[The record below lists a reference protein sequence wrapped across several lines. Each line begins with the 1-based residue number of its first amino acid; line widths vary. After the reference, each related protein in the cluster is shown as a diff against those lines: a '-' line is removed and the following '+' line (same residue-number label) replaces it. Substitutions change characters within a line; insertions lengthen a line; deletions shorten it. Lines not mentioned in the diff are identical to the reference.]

1 MSGFSEATLAQ
12 KLAELN
18 QTAPSIQGV
27 SLWLLHHRK
36 HYQTYVKVWYKEI
49 GKIKPDQKLP
59 MMYLVNDL
67 VQNSKK
73 KYPEVSKEFGT
84 VMKLV
89 FTHLVGLKLDP
100 KTQQSINRLVNI
112 WKERQTFDKKVLT
125 DIDKVWEKRTSS
137 NETATTEP
145 PLKKKKH
152 DIEETAAGN
161 DVDIGDASDSIMK
174 ALDVLKS
181 SSDHD
186 TLEELLSSL
195 PDMSNMCA
203 PDMPP
208 DECKEKLDQLSE
220 AEAQL
225 AEQSKVIQEEIKTR
239 AYLDQLMTNYLHAQR
254 KLLSKKKER
263 LKNCKI
269 KLQCVE
275 DAKCVL
281 ESQLLTAAIVDDE
294 LEAIPMPGSD

>member
-1 MSGFSEATLAQ
+1 MSYTFNMFLQ
-12 KLAELN
+12 
-18 QTAPSIQGV
+18 
-27 SLWLLHHRK
+27 
-36 HYQTYVKVWYKEI
+36 VWYKEI

-137 NETATTEP
+137 NETGSTEP

-152 DIEETAAGN
+152 DIEENAAGN

-181 SSDHD
+181 SSDQD

-225 AEQSKVIQEEIKTR
+225 VEQSKVIQEEIKTR